1 MPCGDLPIELPFGHL
16 YNGLKITDLLISG
29 MRHCSHLHLCIRGEG
44 DRMRFNF
51 LGGLNARWLVGEVEV
66 HRIFNAG
73 DTGTV
78 NHLSK
83 R

>member
-1 MPCGDLPIELPFGHL
+1 
-16 YNGLKITDLLISG
+16 
-29 MRHCSHLHLCIRGEG
+29 
-44 DRMRFNF
+44 MRFNF

-66 HRIFNAG
+66 HRIFNVG